1 MNLYFGLQ
9 KNMEFAVAKALK
21 PSLRSEFVFQQTLG
35 EELFSFTA
43 NTVVSGED
51 FSVDDLLDFSNGGEI
66 LHHDGDEDEEE
77 KESSLSL
84 SSQSLSNSTDASFDS
99 SIFSTELLVPVS
111 FSLLFSFSPFCSVV
125 VIEIEITG
133 WWWRGRPRM
142 GFSLCWWF
150 SPRIISSLSC
160 SNSNQHVSSTTWNSA
175 WKNFSFFNW
184 KNENYHKDQNREE

>member
-1 MNLYFGLQ
+1 
-9 KNMEFAVAKALK
+9 MEFAVAKALK

-133 WWWRGRPRM
+133 
-142 GFSLCWWF
+142 
-150 SPRIISSLSC
+150 
-160 SNSNQHVSSTTWNSA
+160 
-175 WKNFSFFNW
+175 
-184 KNENYHKDQNREE
+184 